1 MKKLRMILC
10 FVFIFSLCFGGCS
23 TPAQNSSGDSSG
35 KDSSKQEES
44 SRPKEN
50 SKTEESP
57 KTENS
62 SKVDVN
68 SKAESSS
75 VSEQSSAAQESYA
88 KEESSKPEESSQSEV
103 SSTPEE
109 SSQSADAGW
118 ASAYLQIV
126 EDLQAEY
133 GEGRTVIQGDNES
146 FVGLVVVSLIDF
158 DADGQMELFCG
169 YRSADEALSPV
180 AHQKVYGYSGG
191 QVELYFDEPA
201 SMKGG
206 ANPGSVVRIAG
217 DGFAYIIQYS
227 GQAEDYLMLQNG
239 EFITAHHIDFNSHSW
254 DDIEMTQEQL
264 SSVKSDFWGD
274 SSQPVAVWY
283 ISIRLSNGLET
294 LTDTQATIESLRQ
307 LAG

>member
-1 MKKLRMILC
+1 MKKNRMILC

-75 VSEQSSAAQESYA
+75 VSEQSSAAQESSA
-88 KEESSKPEESSQSEV
+88 KEESSKPEESSPAEV

-118 ASAYLQIV
+118 ASAYLEAI
-126 EDLQAEY
+126 EELTAEY
-133 GEGRTVIQGDNES
+133 GEGRVENGC
-146 FVGLVVVSLIDF
+146 FAGLVLVQLIDF
-158 DADGQMELFCG
+158 DGD
-169 YRSADEALSPV
+169 
-180 AHQKVYGYSGG
+180 G
-191 QVELYFDEPA
+191 QVELYCAGAPGENTMVIGYVYSYDGQSIQLLDSRPVGSSNKSTPLSVQKKKDGITYIMMTDGAQDHLFTLKDGAFIRTDMISYSCWNDE
-201 SMKGG
+201 SMTPEALQEKIDSYETILYIDYST
-206 ANPGSVVRIAG
+206 PDQY
-217 DGFAYIIQYS
+217 DGPNLLA
-227 GQAEDYLMLQNG
+227 
-239 EFITAHHIDFNSHSW
+239 
-254 DDIEMTQEQL
+254 
-264 SSVKSDFWGD
+264 
-274 SSQPVAVWY
+274 
-283 ISIRLSNGLET
+283 
-294 LTDTQATIESLRQ
+294 DTQKTIESLQ
-307 LAG
+307 ELAK